1 MESFS
6 FEDFARRRRGG
17 PPSDAWRRYVPLIP
31 WVLAGLFALFLISDF
46 SYTVEPHEQ
55 AVVLRFGAYQATTA
69 PGLHFKLP
77 IVDRVMKVSVEEHG
91 LSLPYGPPMQVAQG
105 WPGLG
110 SSAPTVSRSPSNP
123 DDDETLML
131 TGDLNTAS
139 VEWTVQWRV
148 SEPSS
153 YLFRFPGDGDDRA
166 ARDLLTYV
174 ARTVMNRL
182 VGDYSF
188 DEMIGPKRGDIAL
201 QAREDTQRML
211 DAYDCG
217 VTVTALQMQQVIP
230 PDRVKPSFDR
240 VNASIQEKQKLEND
254 AEATRNKLIPAARA
268 NRDKLIREA
277 EGYAARTKAE
287 ASGEIEAL
295 LARYHAYQRAPDVTR
310 QRLYLEAMQEL
321 FESVKDKTI
330 VDADLNGVLPML
342 NLNPTTTPA
351 PTATSN
357 PTAVG
362 EDSQ

>member
-6 FEDFARRRRGG
+6 FDEFARRRRGG
-17 PPSDAWRRYVPLIP
+17 PPSDAWRRYVPIIP

-77 IVDRVMKVSVEEHG
+77 IVDRVMKVSIEEHG
-91 LSLPYGPPMQVAQG
+91 LSLPYGPPLQAAQG
-105 WPGLG
+105 WPGMG
-110 SSAPTVSRSPSNP
+110 SSTTIARTAANP

-139 VEWTVQWRV
+139 VEWTIQWRV

-153 YLFRFPGDGDDRA
+153 YLFRFPGEGDDRA
-166 ARDLLTYV
+166 ARELLTYV

-188 DEMIGPKRGDIAL
+188 DEMIGPKRGDIAQ

-230 PDRVKPSFDR
+230 PDRVKPSFDK
-240 VNASIQEKQKLEND
+240 VNASVQQKQKLENE

-268 NRDKLIREA
+268 SRDKLIREA
-277 EGYAARTKAE
+277 EGYASRTRAE

-295 LARYHAYQRAPDVTR
+295 LARYHAYQSAPDVTR
-310 QRLYLEAMQEL
+310 QRLYLEAMQTL
-321 FESVKDKTI
+321 FETVKDKTI
-330 VDADLNGVLPML
+330 IDADLSGVLPLL
-342 NLNPTTTPA
+342 NLAPTTNT
-351 PTATSN
+351 TSN

-362 EDSQ
+362 EDAK